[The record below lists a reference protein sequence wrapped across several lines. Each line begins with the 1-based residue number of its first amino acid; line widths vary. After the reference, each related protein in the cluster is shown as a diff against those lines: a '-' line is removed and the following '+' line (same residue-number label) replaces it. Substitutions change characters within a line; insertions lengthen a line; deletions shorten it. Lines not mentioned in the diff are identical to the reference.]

1 MLNNQTEVLMSKEYK
16 SDGLHSLS
24 RRNFLGALSLGIA
37 GIAGMSISI
46 SKLVS
51 KHNEPAGLQTGIPE
65 DSIFKPRD
73 NKNDSKGQNK
83 A

>member
-16 SDGLHSLS
+16 SDGLASLS

-37 GIAGMSISI
+37 GIAGMGISI

-51 KHNEPAGLQTGIPE
+51 KENESPGPHTGIPE

-73 NKNDSKGQNK
+73 NRNDSKG
-83 A
+83 